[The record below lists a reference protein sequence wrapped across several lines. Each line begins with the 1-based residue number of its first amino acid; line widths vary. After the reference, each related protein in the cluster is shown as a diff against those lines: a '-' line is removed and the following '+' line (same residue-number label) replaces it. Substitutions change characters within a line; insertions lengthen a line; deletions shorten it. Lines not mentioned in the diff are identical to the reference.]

1 MSRSCSDGV
10 IEEFCLYCRE
20 TEIPSMFALWSGVF
34 LCANA
39 LGRDCFIDQGHFV
52 VYPNMYVI
60 LVAGSAKCRKSTAI
74 NLATD
79 FLRRIDPPVKIL
91 SQKLTPEAMI
101 GALSGIKVQ
110 DKTKI
115 IDEAVG
121 CFVNDELSTLIDRNT
136 FASALIPILTK
147 LYDCKDFEY
156 ETKARGTENVR
167 NPCLSILG
175 GSTIQWI
182 KEAIPIH
189 AIGGGFTSRI
199 VFVFRAS
206 RERKIAWPTKSK
218 ENEKREEIIVRDLDA
233 IRRMRGQFGVRNEA
247 IELFKKE
254 YDEFLDGAMASSPYL
269 AGYAGRRH
277 VTLLKTAMAFSA
289 SRSDDRE
296 ITEVDMLKA
305 VRSLEA
311 VEGGM
316 DVVMKS
322 ITAEPIGDISEQVMA
337 LVMCGGSISRAR
349 LIRETRHRISVKEL
363 DVILEALVGAEL
375 VEKGADGGAVVYKYR
390 GKEQTNGNRKT

>member
-1 MSRSCSDGV
+1 MPRSCPDGV

-20 TEIPSMFALWSGVF
+20 TEIPSMFALWSGIF
-34 LCANA
+34 LCSNA

-79 FLRRIDPPVKIL
+79 FLRKIEPPVKIL

-101 GALSGIKVQ
+101 SALSGIKVQ

-121 CFVNDELSTLIDRNT
+121 TFVNDELSTLIDRNT
-136 FASALIPILTK
+136 FASSLIPILTK

-156 ETKARGTENVR
+156 ETKARGAESVK

-218 ENEKREEIIVRDLDA
+218 ENEKREEIITKDLNA
-233 IRRMRGQFGVRNEA
+233 IRSMRGQFGVSESA
-247 IELFKKE
+247 KELFINE
-254 YDEFLDGAMASSPYL
+254 YEAFLDGAMASSPYL
-269 AGYAGRRH
+269 GGYAGRRH

-289 SRSDDRE
+289 SRSSDRE
-296 ITEVDMLKA
+296 IVEEDMIKA
-305 VRSLEA
+305 IKSLTA

-337 LVMCGGSISRAR
+337 LVMCGGSISRAK
-349 LIRETRHRISVKEL
+349 LIRETKHRISVREL

-375 VEKGADGGAVVYKYR
+375 VDKMSERGSVVYRYKGR
-390 GKEQTNGNRKT
+390 TES